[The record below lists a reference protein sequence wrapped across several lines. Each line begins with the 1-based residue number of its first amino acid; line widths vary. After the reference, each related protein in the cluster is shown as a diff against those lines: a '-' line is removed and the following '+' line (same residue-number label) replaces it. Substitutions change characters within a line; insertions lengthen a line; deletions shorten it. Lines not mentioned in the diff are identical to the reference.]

1 MLEVKDLCCKFGTN
15 NVLNGVSFSVDDG
28 QIATIIGKSGA
39 GKTTIIRI
47 LCGLEKSSSG
57 TVLVDDRKIKKGDF
71 GLVPQGYNLFD
82 NMTVLKNVAYSLCAV
97 KRLQRTDA
105 EQIAIDMLSQFGL
118 KNKADEYPSKLSGGQ
133 KQRVAIAR
141 TLVMEP
147 KILLFDEPTSALDPE
162 MTSDV
167 VEMIK
172 SVAKRGIGVV
182 IISHDLV
189 MTRKVSNKIL
199 FLDGGVII
207 EDSPVDK
214 FFKSPDT
221 ELAKNFLKKAGCI

>member
-1 MLEVKDLCCKFGTN
+1 
-15 NVLNGVSFSVDDG
+15 
-28 QIATIIGKSGA
+28 
-39 GKTTIIRI
+39 
-47 LCGLEKSSSG
+47 
-57 TVLVDDRKIKKGDF
+57 
-71 GLVPQGYNLFD
+71 
-82 NMTVLKNVAYSLCAV
+82 
-97 KRLQRTDA
+97 
-105 EQIAIDMLSQFGL
+105 
-118 KNKADEYPSKLSGGQ
+118 
-133 KQRVAIAR
+133 
-141 TLVMEP
+141 MEP

-172 SVAKRGIGVV
+172 SVAKRGIVVV

-199 FLDGGVII
+199 FLDGGMII

>member
-1 MLEVKDLCCKFGTN
+1 
-15 NVLNGVSFSVDDG
+15 
-28 QIATIIGKSGA
+28 
-39 GKTTIIRI
+39 
-47 LCGLEKSSSG
+47 
-57 TVLVDDRKIKKGDF
+57 
-71 GLVPQGYNLFD
+71 
-82 NMTVLKNVAYSLCAV
+82 MTVLKNVAYALYAV
-97 KRLQRTDA
+97 KRLQRADA

-118 KNKADEYPSKLSGGQ
+118 KNKGNEYPSKLSGGQ

-172 SVAKRGIGVV
+172 SVAKRGIVVV